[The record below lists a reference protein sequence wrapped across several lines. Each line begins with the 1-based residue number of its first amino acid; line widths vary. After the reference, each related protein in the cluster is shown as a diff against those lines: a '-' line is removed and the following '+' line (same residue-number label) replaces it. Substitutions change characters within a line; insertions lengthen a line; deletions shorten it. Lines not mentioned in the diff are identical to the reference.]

1 MTENDITNSI
11 WRKWA
16 EQKITPP
23 MTWQQLWDAVRYCL
37 TLGLTNVDDIYE
49 LITPL
54 ETYTG
59 DKVEEARKRAQEAVS
74 HLKGVLKPKAEMRY
88 GREKTLPW
96 PNPEPEAIVEEA
108 ELKTFAEWLLAAVKR
123 VWKTKK
129 PESFWEWLIEPTD
142 RGVLVGLRGVSRP
155 HELFSA
161 SLIEKHNPDKLK
173 DLFAGRTLEGYVE
186 AAKVRTLETF
196 KGVTF
201 YFETREDRQRAY
213 ELLARH
219 DFHFP
224 YGPDFSLTGIDNP
237 DHMLEILASE
247 GFDTARILV
256 ERI

>member
-1 MTENDITNSI
+1 MVDELAVTNEI
-11 WRKWA
+11 WRKWN

-23 MTWQQLWDAVRYCL
+23 MTWQQLWDKVREYIKAGKDPYSELSIPAMREAYLRAKQKEPL
-37 TLGLTNVDDIYE
+37 TYYPHTIGTRYV
-49 LITPL
+49 
-54 ETYTG
+54 ET
-59 DKVEEARKRAQEAVS
+59 R
-74 HLKGVLKPKAEMRY
+74 
-88 GREKTLPW
+88 LPW
-96 PNPEPEAIVEEA
+96 SNPEPLAVVEEA

-129 PESFWEWLIEPTD
+129 PESFWEWLIEPTG

-155 HELFSA
+155 HELFLA
-161 SLIEKHNPDKLK
+161 DLIEKYNPDKLK
-173 DLFAGRTLEGYVE
+173 DLFTGRTLEGYVE